1 MEASRTASADF
12 TGIDDHDAKSGQEI
26 RCLKKKRLLLPFA
39 ECTFTFKNVKSLK
52 KEYAKFWFGIN
63 HELSSL
69 NSLLLFN
76 YKQLQFIH
84 VQIFISLSAST
95 EFSID
100 SIIQLIILCTVR
112 TYRETVH
119 YLAVVFCCQ
128 LILIHWWQ
136 VFNRSFL
143 YYISKCSLHQKI
155 L

>member
-26 RCLKKKRLLLPFA
+26 RCLKKKRLLLPFV

-76 YKQLQFIH
+76 YKQLL
-84 VQIFISLSAST
+84 SLYTFKFLFHCLPQRSLVL
-95 EFSID
+95 
-100 SIIQLIILCTVR
+100 IQ
-112 TYRETVH
+112 
-119 YLAVVFCCQ
+119 
-128 LILIHWWQ
+128 
-136 VFNRSFL
+136 
-143 YYISKCSLHQKI
+143 
-155 L
+155 